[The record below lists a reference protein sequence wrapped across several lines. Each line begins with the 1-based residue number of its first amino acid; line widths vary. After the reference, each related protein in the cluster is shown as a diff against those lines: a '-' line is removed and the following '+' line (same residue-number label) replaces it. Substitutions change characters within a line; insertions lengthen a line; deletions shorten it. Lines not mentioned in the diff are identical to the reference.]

1 MTQPTMYSKSIQNLI
16 RSLKHLPSVGER
28 TAERYVFYLLKSG
41 KKEVTQLMLALK
53 ELIENVK
60 SCEVCWNFSDTSPCI
75 QCSDVKRDPTT
86 VCIVLDPQDL
96 VVIEKSSAYHGLY
109 HVLRGL
115 VDPSDPE
122 SITHSKIKELI
133 ARIKLSPS
141 AREGAQ
147 GGEGVKEV
155 LLALNPDIAGETTML
170 YLEKELKNARPD
182 LSVTRLA
189 RGLPMGSD
197 IRYADEI
204 TLGSA
209 IKNRI
214 KR

>member
-1 MTQPTMYSKSIQNLI
+1 MYSKSIQNLI

-28 TAERYVFYLLKSG
+28 TAERYVFHLLKSG

-60 SCEVCWNFSDTSPCI
+60 SCEGCWNFSDTSPCSV
-75 QCSDVKRDPTT
+75 CSDAKRDHTT

-96 VVIEKSSAYHGLY
+96 VVIEKSGAYHGLY

-115 VDPSDPE
+115 VDPGDPE
-122 SITHSKIKELI
+122 SIKHSKIAELI
-133 ARIKLSPS
+133 IRIKNQEL
-141 AREGAQ
+141 GI
-147 GGEGVKEV
+147 KEV

-170 YLEKELKNARPD
+170 YLDKELKNARPD
-182 LSVTRLA
+182 VSVTRLA